1 MEAFDPGTEDGRRL
15 GRLTRSK
22 WRHWPR
28 GPESQQ
34 SRTNHIVQNGKRRRA
49 SHPGQHPSR
58 VVAMT
63 RAAMSALWRTF
74 TGSRFR
80 YAGLRSLRC
89 VPRAL
94 LEVSMASVNAG
105 RRRSV
110 ALRRAGL
117 AGMLM
122 YPIFA
127 LTVVVL
133 TWLEW
138 EFLRGLGWT
147 VRESGEVNYPS
158 SLARGDYGIVQVLNF
173 VLLGALGLVF
183 LLGLRTQFVR
193 RRSGMVATV
202 ALGMFALAGLFNAM
216 PTDLPGEPQSWHG
229 VLHGIGFLMT
239 MLGALV
245 GFVAVGLALR
255 GAGEW
260 DGYTTY
266 SILTTPLAIV
276 IGFGLA
282 FLGQYSFYLML
293 TIMLIWFGVMGF
305 RMWRLSTSA
314 QV

>member
-1 MEAFDPGTEDGRRL
+1 
-15 GRLTRSK
+15 
-22 WRHWPR
+22 
-28 GPESQQ
+28 
-34 SRTNHIVQNGKRRRA
+34 
-49 SHPGQHPSR
+49 
-58 VVAMT
+58 
-63 RAAMSALWRTF
+63 
-74 TGSRFR
+74 
-80 YAGLRSLRC
+80 
-89 VPRAL
+89 
-94 LEVSMASVNAG
+94 MASVNP
-105 RRRSV
+105 RRPGAV
-110 ALRRAGL
+110 VLRRAGL

-138 EFLRGLGWT
+138 EFLHGLGWT

-202 ALGMFALAGLFNAM
+202 ALGVFALAGLLNAM

-266 SILTTPLAIV
+266 SILTTPLAVV

-293 TIMLIWFGVMGF
+293 TIMLIWFGVIGF

-314 QV
+314 PS